1 MAVASPAPAVA
12 APAGPERWIEWIGA
26 HPVRSVLTVLLLIMP
41 VLANDFFLVQ
51 VFGWALV
58 LGMIALSLMF
68 LAGYGGMVSLLQMT
82 IAGVAGYFVAI
93 LGSSGIQ
100 TVSLF
105 WPWWV
110 AVPVAILIAVAFG
123 TLCGALAVRT
133 AGIYTIMITLAIASA
148 FFYFTR
154 QNYAIFNG
162 FSGFNLVRAPV
173 FLGVDWRGPI
183 AFYYLTLACAALA
196 YWAVVYVGRA
206 PFGLALQGTR
216 DNARRMAA
224 LGHNVWAVRVAGY
237 AFASVIAAVGGVLLV
252 WLNAQISPGTAGV
265 GPVIDILVIAV
276 VGGLGHPIGAFVG
289 ALIYV
294 LLRTF
299 AIDLLVNVGLGR
311 ERFQLLIGLGFLVIV
326 LFSQDGVVG
335 LWTRYRDRR
344 RVVRA

>member
-1 MAVASPAPAVA
+1 
-12 APAGPERWIEWIGA
+12 
-26 HPVRSVLTVLLLIMP
+26 
-41 VLANDFFLVQ
+41 
-51 VFGWALV
+51 
-58 LGMIALSLMF
+58 
-68 LAGYGGMVSLLQMT
+68 
-82 IAGVAGYFVAI
+82 
-93 LGSSGIQ
+93 
-100 TVSLF
+100 
-105 WPWWV
+105 
-110 AVPVAILIAVAFG
+110 
-123 TLCGALAVRT
+123 
-133 AGIYTIMITLAIASA
+133 
-148 FFYFTR
+148 
-154 QNYAIFNG
+154 
-162 FSGFNLVRAPV
+162 
-173 FLGVDWRGPI
+173 
-183 AFYYLTLACAALA
+183 
-196 YWAVVYVGRA
+196 
-206 PFGLALQGTR
+206 
-216 DNARRMAA
+216 MAA